1 MNVFVIL
8 ATFLA
13 YLSPYF
19 SPEQY
24 WGFSIFGLVY
34 PWLLL
39 ANILL
44 LIFWAVLKKRY
55 FFLSLGCILMGW
67 GHVIS
72 LLGVNL
78 SSHEKSEK
86 AIQVM
91 SYNAQNF
98 YYLRS
103 NKNKEIRKVRRKEL
117 EKWSKKN
124 TSISIL
130 CAQELAGGTLFFDI
144 VKLPYRHGLVGKT
157 ASIYSKFPI
166 LDKGSIPFE
175 KSSNSAL
182 WADLDLG
189 NNKKVRVY
197 SIHLQSSR
205 INEKEIDVV
214 TEGKIK
220 EKETWIGLKGMF
232 SKFKNASIIRSRQA
246 EKVIAH
252 ISKSPYPVIVGGDFN
267 ETPVSYIYRLFSKI
281 LNNAFELKGNGIG
294 STYGG
299 KLPAL
304 KIDYIFTDP
313 RIKILDHHIDRV
325 PFSDHYPMTSRIL
338 IPSK

>member
-8 ATFLA
+8 ATFFA

-24 WGFSIFGLVY
+24 WGFSIFGLAY
-34 PWLLL
+34 PLLLL

-44 LIFWAVLKKRY
+44 LIFWGVLKKRY

-67 GHVIS
+67 GHVSS

-78 SSHEKSEK
+78 SSDEKSEE
-86 AIQVM
+86 AIKIM
-91 SYNAQNF
+91 SYNTHDF
-98 YYLRS
+98 YYLRTIR
-103 NKNKEIRKVRRKEL
+103 NKKIQKSREKEL
-117 EKWSKKN
+117 TKWLEKN
-124 TSISIL
+124 NSISIL
-130 CAQELAGGTLFFDI
+130 CAQELKGSYVFFD
-144 VKLPYRHGLVGKT
+144 KKTFPYHHNLVGKT

-166 LDKGSIPFE
+166 LNRGAISFE

-205 INEKEIDVV
+205 IDEKEIDVV

-220 EKETWIGLKGMF
+220 EKETWIGLKGIF

-246 EKVIAH
+246 EMVIEH

-267 ETPVSYIYRLFSKI
+267 ETPLSYVYRLFSKK
-281 LNNAFELKGNGIG
+281 LNNAFQLKGDGIG
-294 STYGG
+294 STYAG

-313 RIKILDHHIDRV
+313 KIKILDHDIEHV
-325 PFSDHYPMTSRIL
+325 PFSDHYPMTSRVL
-338 IPSK
+338 IPTN